1 MLFWLAPALI
11 ALAVALV
18 LLRALNARRGETG
31 LTAGASDMAV
41 YRDQLKEVDR
51 DLARGTLTDAEAEAV
66 RIEVSR
72 RLLDADRRTARA
84 SDTSEGRVWPAAAVV
99 VMALLAGSFLIYARV
114 GAPGVADLPMT
125 ERLTD
130 LDTAARA
137 RPSQAEAEARARPF
151 LPPATEP
158 DARFTELMDRL
169 RTALRERPNDIRG
182 LSLLAENEARLGNFT
197 AAREAQEKLV
207 AAYGDDVPLNERVA
221 LLDLMVFTAGGF
233 VSPEAEAV
241 LGGILKSHPGNGA
254 AQYYAGLLFA
264 QSGRPDRA
272 FPVWRRLLE
281 TSPPDAPWLP
291 VIRDEIAALAA
302 AAGVTYMPPAVR
314 GPDADDIAAADEMS
328 ADERQAMIRGMV
340 DGLAD
345 RLATDG
351 GPPEDWARLISALG
365 VLGETA
371 RARAIADEALAV
383 FADNAAA
390 LATIEAAAQ
399 RLPE

>member
-1 MLFWLAPALI
+1 
-11 ALAVALV
+11 
-18 LLRALNARRGETG
+18 
-31 LTAGASDMAV
+31 
-41 YRDQLKEVDR
+41 
-51 DLARGTLTDAEAEAV
+51 
-66 RIEVSR
+66 
-72 RLLDADRRTARA
+72 
-84 SDTSEGRVWPAAAVV
+84 
-99 VMALLAGSFLIYARV
+99 
-114 GAPGVADLPMT
+114 
-125 ERLTD
+125 
-130 LDTAARA
+130 
-137 RPSQAEAEARARPF
+137 
-151 LPPATEP
+151 
-158 DARFTELMDRL
+158 
-169 RTALRERPNDIRG
+169 
-182 LSLLAENEARLGNFT
+182 
-197 AAREAQEKLV
+197 
-207 AAYGDDVPLNERVA
+207 
-221 LLDLMVFTAGGF
+221 
-233 VSPEAEAV
+233 
-241 LGGILKSHPGNGA
+241 PGNGA

-302 AAGVTYMPPAVR
+302 AAGVPYTPPAVR

>member
-51 DLARGTLTDAEAEAV
+51 DLARGTLTEPEAEAV

-137 RPSQAEAEARARPF
+137 RPSQ
-151 LPPATEP
+151 
-158 DARFTELMDRL
+158 
-169 RTALRERPNDIRG
+169 
-182 LSLLAENEARLGNFT
+182 
-197 AAREAQEKLV
+197 
-207 AAYGDDVPLNERVA
+207 
-221 LLDLMVFTAGGF
+221 
-233 VSPEAEAV
+233 
-241 LGGILKSHPGNGA
+241 
-254 AQYYAGLLFA
+254 
-264 QSGRPDRA
+264 
-272 FPVWRRLLE
+272 
-281 TSPPDAPWLP
+281 
-291 VIRDEIAALAA
+291 
-302 AAGVTYMPPAVR
+302 
-314 GPDADDIAAADEMS
+314 
-328 ADERQAMIRGMV
+328 
-340 DGLAD
+340 
-345 RLATDG
+345 
-351 GPPEDWARLISALG
+351 
-365 VLGETA
+365 
-371 RARAIADEALAV
+371 
-383 FADNAAA
+383 
-390 LATIEAAAQ
+390 
-399 RLPE
+399 